1 MNDSMILI
9 ARLRRGE
16 MIREAR
22 QGKLAAAAARLGRQ
36 QRGHRQQRAAQ
47 ASGGPVPRPAMTAA
61 RMRPTVTGR

>member
-16 MIREAR
+16 MIREANR
-22 QGKLAAAAARLGRQ
+22 GKLAAAAARFR
-36 QRGHRQQRAAQ
+36 HRQQRAAQ
-47 ASGGPVPRPAMTAA
+47 ASSGPVPRPAMTAA

>member
-16 MIREAR
+16 MIREAN
-22 QGKLAAAAARLGRQ
+22 QGKLAAAAARLR
-36 QRGHRQQRAAQ
+36 HRQQRAAQ